1 MTRSPVEGDGD
12 DLIETLAII
21 STEEGMY
28 HVSGQV
34 REGGKKGE

>member
-1 MTRSPVEGDGD
+1 MTRCPVEGDGD

-21 STEEGMY
+21 STEEG
-28 HVSGQV
+28 VSGQV